1 MAAPQ
6 RRSDCPINFGL
17 ELFGDKWTLLVVR
30 DMMFKGK
37 HGYGAFLESGEHIAT
52 NILADRLHQLEVAG
66 LIVKRVDPARKS
78 RFIYALAERGIDL
91 LPVMVEIILWSAQHD
106 PLTAATPEFVAAA
119 HADRAGLI
127 AGIRMQLETKL
138 DEVRALP

>member
-78 RFIYALAERGIDL
+78 RFIYAFGGTGNRSAARDGGDHL
-91 LPVMVEIILWSAQHD
+91 VEC
-106 PLTAATPEFVAAA
+106 AA
-119 HADRAGLI
+119 
-127 AGIRMQLETKL
+127 
-138 DEVRALP
+138 